1 MTRHETPAP
10 DQPAC
15 GMPSAIPQ
23 LTGATL
29 GVLLGVAAN
38 WLLWRWVTRPYRT

>member
-1 MTRHETPAP
+1 MSTAP
-10 DQPAC
+10 TTEPLGC

-29 GVLLGVAAN
+29 GVLLGVTAN
-38 WLLWRWVTRPYRT
+38 WLLWRWLTRPFRT